1 MKEISAGGVVYRKS
15 RDKIELMLI
24 EDRYMKAS
32 LPKGKQE
39 DGETIEETAL
49 REIQEETG
57 IIGKIIEPLETIYYS
72 YFHPSLG
79 PIQKEVHYYLVEAI
93 SGQLKPQI
101 EEINKVDWLSSK
113 ELWQKQ
119 KSYGYE
125 NNLSVIKK
133 AYQFLGLDQ

>member
-1 MKEISAGGVVYRKS
+1 MKEVSAGGVVYRKS
-15 RDKIELMLI
+15 GDQIELLLI

-49 REIQEETG
+49 REIKEETG
-57 IIGKIIEPLETIYYS
+57 IIGKIIKPLETIYYN
-72 YFHPSLG
+72 YYHPSLG
-79 PIQKEVHYYLVEAI
+79 EIHKEVHYYLVEAV
-93 SGQLKPQI
+93 SGHLKPQI
-101 EEINKVDWLSSK
+101 EEINKVAWLTSD

-125 NNLSVIKK
+125 NNVSVLKK
-133 AYQFLGLDQ
+133 ACQYLGLIN

>member
-1 MKEISAGGVVYRKS
+1 MKEISAGGVVYRKNGN
-15 RDKIELMLI
+15 KTELLLI

-57 IIGKIIEPLETIYYS
+57 IIGKIIKPLETIHYN
-72 YFHPSLG
+72 YFHPVLG
-79 PIQKEVHYYLVEAI
+79 SIQKEVHYYLVEAI
-93 SGQLKPQI
+93 SGNLKPQI
-101 EEINKVDWLSSK
+101 EEINKVDWLSF
-113 ELWQKQ
+113 EDLWKKQ

-125 NNLSVIKK
+125 NNVSVLKK
-133 AYQFLGLDQ
+133 ACKFLGLDK

>member
-1 MKEISAGGVVYRKS
+1 MKEISAGGVVYRKNE
-15 RDKIELMLI
+15 DKIELLLI

-49 REIQEETG
+49 REIEEETG
-57 IIGKIIEPLETIYYS
+57 IIGKIIKPLETIHYN

-79 PIQKEVHYYLVEAI
+79 LIQKEVHYYLVEAI

-101 EEINKVDWLSSK
+101 EEINKVDWLTSE

-133 AYQFLGLDQ
+133 ACQFLGVDG